1 MPREIRDTQNYYEK
15 LLRLIPS
22 EIVAAYLVIIGIIP
36 PNVPVWLNVVVTSI
50 LLLIIPFYLYRALDV
65 KNKLQIITTT
75 IAFIVWVYS
84 FNGGIF
90 NSFGLYKPWIA
101 SIILVLFTL
110 IMPILIVEKKEVKV
124 KKNNKTKP
132 NSKRQ

>member
-50 LLLIIPFYLYRALDV
+50 LLLIIPFYLYRALNV

-110 IMPILIVEKKEVKV
+110 IMPILIVEKKKNKLTKDN
-124 KKNNKTKP
+124 KKN
-132 NSKRQ
+132 